1 MLDALFATPPG
12 RKTWV
17 VRIPRDSRY
26 RAAVEHLL
34 GTHSFDRVGDTNRLR
49 WFLRSDAPSALAMN
63 VRRAV
68 NSNPPRA

>member
-1 MLDALFATPPG
+1 
-12 RKTWV
+12 

-34 GTHSFDRVGDTNRLR
+34 ATHSFDRVGDTNRLR
-49 WFLRSDAPSALAMN
+49 WFLRSDAPPELAMN

-68 NSNPPRA
+68 NGNPPRK